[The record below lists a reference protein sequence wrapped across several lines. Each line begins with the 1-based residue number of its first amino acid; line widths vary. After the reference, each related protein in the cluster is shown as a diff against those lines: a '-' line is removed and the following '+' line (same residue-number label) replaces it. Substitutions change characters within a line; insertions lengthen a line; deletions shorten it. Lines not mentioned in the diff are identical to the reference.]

1 MSNFLTLSN
10 EVSGVST
17 EFYKRQILHP
27 KNLRDALI
35 PPLLTVSFCHSN
47 FNTNFEIPIQ

>member
-17 EFYKRQILHP
+17 EFYKRQIIHP

-35 PPLLTVSFCHSN
+35 PLLLLVSFYQSN
-47 FNTNFEIPIQ
+47 FSSNFEIPI